1 MVRFNA
7 LTLLK
12 IFIQLLINCQT
23 QRNTEKESVFF
34 GGSTINTKNFSNID
48 RILGVFDSL
57 CVVLLDY
64 NSHQLYEVNLEADLL
79 LMIHLFLQHGFT
91 KFNKSD
97 NTALALILIYIVY
110 ILDAFFVCQFNRQL
124 STKVLNIHVIDRSKY
139 KCRI

>member
-79 LMIHLFLQHGFT
+79 LMIHLFL
-91 KFNKSD
+91 
-97 NTALALILIYIVY
+97 
-110 ILDAFFVCQFNRQL
+110 
-124 STKVLNIHVIDRSKY
+124 
-139 KCRI
+139 